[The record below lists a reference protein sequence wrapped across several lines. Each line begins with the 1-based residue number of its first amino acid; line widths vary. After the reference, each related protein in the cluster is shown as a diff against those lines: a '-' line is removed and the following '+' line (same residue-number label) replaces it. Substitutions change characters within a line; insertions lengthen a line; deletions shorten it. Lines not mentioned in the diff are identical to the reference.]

1 MRRKA
6 FAWILFP
13 AAGLALTSL
22 PAAAQAPVAVDPG
35 VRRLV
40 EAELGGDL
48 DDARTMNGQS
58 ARLRLQSVDLN
69 GDGRSDVIAL
79 MEHPFSCGS
88 RGCAVHVFVVEGS
101 RLRHVGDI
109 LAHEVTHTAT
119 STAGWRDLS
128 VNGQRWTMQNSQY
141 RASRIGH

>member
-40 EAELGGDL
+40 EAKLGG
-48 DDARTMNGQS
+48 
-58 ARLRLQSVDLN
+58 
-69 GDGRSDVIAL
+69 
-79 MEHPFSCGS
+79 
-88 RGCAVHVFVVEGS
+88 
-101 RLRHVGDI
+101 
-109 LAHEVTHTAT
+109 T
-119 STAGWRDLS
+119 STTRGR
-128 VNGQRWTMQNSQY
+128 
-141 RASRIGH
+141 